1 MKLVDVKSR
10 IYIDL
15 DKKNNKEDP
24 KFKVGNNVRIRNIR
38 KCLQKAIFQIGMKK
52 FLWLKKLK
60 ALFHSRVGKLRK
72 PATNYML
79 NGKSTIALLVVR
91 LIKKDIVM

>member
-1 MKLVDVKSR
+1 MKPVDVKSR

-24 KFKVGNNVRIRNIR
+24 KFKVGNNVRIQNIR

-52 FLWLKKLK
+52 ILWLKKLK
-60 ALFHSRVGKLRK
+60 ALFHRHMV
-72 PATNYML
+72 
-79 NGKSTIALLVVR
+79 LVILMEKQSLER
-91 LIKKDIVM
+91 FT